1 MVNCLYVFLWH
12 GIVSAR
18 NTNCVFWGDKLNEE
32 KYLMVAVD
40 VLPDVFLR
48 VLEAKELLASGEAK
62 NVSRATKMVDVSR
75 SAFYKYKDS
84 IFRAD
89 VNSETVTIT
98 ALLDDQTGAL
108 QSLLAAISAEGAS
121 IVTINQSVPESGTA
135 KVAVAI
141 HTKGMQI
148 EPEVLCKKLKEQSA
162 VNSIALT
169 K

>member
-1 MVNCLYVFLWH
+1 M
-12 GIVSAR
+12 SR
-18 NTNCVFWGDKLNEE
+18 E
-32 KYLMVAVD
+32 KYLMVAAD

-89 VNSETVTIT
+89 VNNETITIT
-98 ALLDDQTGAL
+98 ALLEDQTGAL

-121 IVTINQSVPESGTA
+121 IVTINQSVPEGGTA
-135 KVAVAI
+135 KVAVSI
-141 HTKGMQI
+141 HAQGMQT
-148 EPEVLCKKLKEQSA
+148 EPEVLCEKLKGQATVLSA
-162 VNSIALT
+162 MLA